1 VPPRGYTANAL
12 DLNAGVNSAESANG
26 ILRTMV
32 RSTLDDR
39 QQQDQGDERRDKGET
54 GDQG

>member
-1 VPPRGYTANAL
+1 MPPRGYTANAL
-12 DLNAGVNSAESANG
+12 DLNAWVNSAESANG